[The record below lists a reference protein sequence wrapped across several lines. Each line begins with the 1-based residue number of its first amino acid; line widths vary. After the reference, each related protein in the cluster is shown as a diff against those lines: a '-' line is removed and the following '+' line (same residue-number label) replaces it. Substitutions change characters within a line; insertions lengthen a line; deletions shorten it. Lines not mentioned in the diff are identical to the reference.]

1 MLKLISPL
9 QAPKLFSGLEFYF
22 FGDFVPSY
30 KGYLKDLVIAAGGT
44 IQVKEDMGS
53 QGSNSKITPA
63 MNVVIYNRDPPQDCK
78 SSQLSSII
86 EQRHGEAEAFAANT
100 GSKVV
105 DHTWLLESI
114 AACRLQPWSIEKL
127 I

>member
-1 MLKLISPL
+1 M
-9 QAPKLFSGLEFYF
+9 QAPKLFSGLNFYF

-30 KGYLKDLVIAAGGT
+30 KGHLKDLVVAAGGT

-53 QGSNSKITPA
+53 QISNSKITPA
-63 MNVVIYNRDPPQDCK
+63 MNVVIYNRDLPQSCN
-78 SSQLSSII
+78 SGQLSSVIG
-86 EQRHGEAEAFAANT
+86 QRHGEAEAFAAKT
-100 GSKVV
+100 GSQVV

-114 AACRLQPWSIEKL
+114 AACRLQPWLIEKL